1 MEELVDSVI
10 SSGIKKGEMA
20 DRLETA
26 WISSSQKGDAAA
38 FNQLV
43 LKWERPIYNLTLR
56 MLQNTEE
63 AAEITQEVFLS
74 AYKNIKRFRL
84 EARFAT
90 WLYRIAA
97 NQCIS
102 RLRQRPPGL
111 HISLDDE
118 RGEFSLGRDIPVPA
132 GHEDAFLKEESR
144 RQVLKA
150 LASLPEEQRLV
161 VDLKFF
167 QEMTFEE
174 ISEVL
179 EVPLSTIKTRLY
191 SALALLKNKLGRAA
205 I

>member
-1 MEELVDSVI
+1 VDLII

-20 DRLETA
+20 DLQETA
-26 WISSSQKGDAAA
+26 WISSSQRGDAAA
-38 FNQLV
+38 FNRLV

-56 MLQNTEE
+56 MLQNPEE
-63 AAEITQEVFLS
+63 AAEITQEVFFS

-97 NQCIS
+97 NHCIS

-111 HISLDDE
+111 QISLDDE
-118 RGEFSLGRDIPVPA
+118 KGEFSSGRDIPVPA
-132 GHEDAFLKEESR
+132 GHEEAFLKEESR
-144 RQVLKA
+144 RLVLSA
-150 LASLPEEQRLV
+150 LASLPEDQRLV

-179 EVPLSTIKTRLY
+179 QIPLSTIKTRLY
-191 SALALLKNKLGRAA
+191 AALALLKSKLGRTAF
-205 I
+205 